1 MKLTDFYAYTEQT
14 FDSFCKQVIRNER
27 TDALRELACD
37 WSSVV
42 CSSDLT
48 PVEMARLSM
57 VDRIPEDTVE
67 FHIRG
72 YTVTVENAA
81 LGQAIAV
88 LPIRLRDVALLY
100 YFAGMNDP
108 QIGQLLRLKPDT
120 VQHRRAASLAKLR
133 KLLGG
138 SYGQ

>member
-1 MKLTDFYAYTEQT
+1 MKLADFYAYTEQT

-27 TDALRELACD
+27 TDALRELVYHAKNETVF
-37 WSSVV
+37 SA
-42 CSSDLT
+42 LT

-67 FHIRG
+67 FQIRG
-72 YTVTVENAA
+72 YSVTVENAA

-88 LPIRLRDVALLY
+88 LPVRLRDVALLY
-100 YFAGMNDP
+100 YFAGMSDP

>member
-1 MKLTDFYAYTEQT
+1 MPYG
-14 FDSFCKQVIRNER
+14 SWR
-27 TDALRELACD
+27 TTQRTRRCFRHLHLWRWRGCPWLIV
-37 WSSVV
+37 S
-42 CSSDLT
+42 
-48 PVEMARLSM
+48 
-57 VDRIPEDTVE
+57 PEDTVE

-100 YFAGMNDP
+100 YFAGMSDP

-120 VQHRRAASLAKLR
+120 VQHRRTASLAKLR

>member
-1 MKLTDFYAYTEQT
+1 MTPSASRSSATSVPMPYG
-14 FDSFCKQVIRNER
+14 SWR
-27 TDALRELACD
+27 TTQRTRQCFRHLHLWRWRGCPWLIV
-37 WSSVV
+37 S
-42 CSSDLT
+42 
-48 PVEMARLSM
+48 
-57 VDRIPEDTVE
+57 PEDTVE

-100 YFAGMNDP
+100 YFAGMSDP